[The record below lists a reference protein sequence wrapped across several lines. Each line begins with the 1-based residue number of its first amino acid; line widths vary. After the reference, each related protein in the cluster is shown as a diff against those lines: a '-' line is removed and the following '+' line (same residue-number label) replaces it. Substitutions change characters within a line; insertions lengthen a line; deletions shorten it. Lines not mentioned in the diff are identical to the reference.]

1 MSVNYGYKRLTT
13 GAHYG
18 GRDWIAQRVTAA
30 LIVLFTLVLLL
41 SVLFTSGPIS
51 YDTWAGIFAPQWM
64 KFLTLVTILALA
76 WHAWIGVRDI
86 WMDYVK
92 PTWMRLLLEVLTIT
106 VLLAYAAWTAIILWG
121 A

>member
-64 KFLTLVTILALA
+64 KFLTLVTVVALA

-92 PTWMRLLLEVLTIT
+92 PTGLRLTLHVVT
-106 VLLAYAAWTAIILWG
+106 LAALVGYAAWAAAILWRL
-121 A
+121 

>member
-64 KFLTLVTILALA
+64 KFLTLVTVVALA

-92 PTWMRLLLEVLTIT
+92 PTGLRLTLHVLTAT
-106 VLLAYAAWTAIILWG
+106 ALVGYTAWAAAILWRL
-121 A
+121 